1 MPELPLDDDALRRK
15 LAEYRTASEQ
25 AIRDFQAERGEEAT
39 CPASNAFFR
48 RALAGTEAGRAL
60 DLGCNNG
67 TFALEVL
74 LPVSRRLCLLDY
86 SGKALAR
93 ARERLPAQRLE
104 AALQADLTRDWPAA
118 SALGRFDLVA
128 LCEVIQHI
136 PEPQAR
142 ERVFSGAASL
152 LAPGGRLL
160 FSGYFLKPGE
170 PREGFFRSDR
180 YPDLLYYWRSSEE
193 ENAARFARCGLKVLD
208 RFREARV
215 DAFVLTPA
223 PSGSPR

>member
-1 MPELPLDDDALRRK
+1 MPQLPLDDAALRRK

-39 CPASNAFFR
+39 CPASNTFFR
-48 RALAGTEAGRAL
+48 EVLAGTRAGRAV

-67 TFALEVL
+67 TFAVEVL
-74 LPVSRRLCLLDY
+74 LPVSRRLCLVDY
-86 SGKALAR
+86 SAKALAQ
-93 ARERLPAQRLE
+93 ARERIPADRLE
-104 AALQADLTRDWPAA
+104 TALQADLTRDWAA
-118 SALGRFDLVA
+118 VAALGRFDLVA

-136 PEPQAR
+136 PEAQAR
-142 ERVFSGAASL
+142 ERAFDGAAAL

-160 FSGYFLKPGE
+160 FSTYFLKEGE
-170 PREGFFRSDR
+170 PAEGFFRSDR
-180 YPDLLYYWRSSEE
+180 YPDLLYFRRSSEA
-193 ENAARFARCGLKVLD
+193 ENTGRFARCGLKVLD

-223 PSGSPR
+223 S